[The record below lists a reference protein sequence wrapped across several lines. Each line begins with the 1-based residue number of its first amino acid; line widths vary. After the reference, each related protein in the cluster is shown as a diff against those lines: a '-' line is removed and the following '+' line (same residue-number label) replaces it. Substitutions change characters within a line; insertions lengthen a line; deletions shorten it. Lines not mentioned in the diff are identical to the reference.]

1 MGDRRNTLQSRKR
14 IAKALQDEMWDCSV
28 CTYTNSPEA
37 FKCAICDARK
47 GTSTRKPRLS
57 QHIVAQQEAARLVAQ
72 MPQQHSGSN
81 QDKDED
87 DSDESEEEEE
97 DDDSQNDDD
106 VMEDSEDQN
115 QSSKSANELATT
127 KPTKLHKPKLKGI
140 DRSSPVTM
148 AVTVNNVTVMFTE
161 YSHDQNQS
169 NEKTKR

>member
-1 MGDRRNTLQSRKR
+1 MGDRRNTIQSRKR

-37 FKCAICDARK
+37 FKCAICDVRK

-57 QHIVAQQEAARLVAQ
+57 QHIVAQQEATRLVAQ

-87 DSDESEEEEE
+87 DDSEDDDEEE
-97 DDDSQNDDD
+97 DDDDDQNDDA
-106 VMEDSEDQN
+106 MEDSEDH
-115 QSSKSANELATT
+115 QSSKSANELTT

-161 YSHDQNQS
+161 YSHDRNQS